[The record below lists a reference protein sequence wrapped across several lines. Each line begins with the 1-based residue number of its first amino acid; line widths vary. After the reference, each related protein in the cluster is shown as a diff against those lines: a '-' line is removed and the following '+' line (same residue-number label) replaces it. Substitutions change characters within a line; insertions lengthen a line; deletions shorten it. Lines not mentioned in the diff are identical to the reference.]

1 MHVFSLCFFGL
12 VNNVK
17 FMNAIASLTAEG
29 YDLMVIEDEEVPLS
43 VAPTTGYFFATVSA
57 VCVIAL
63 LFAFALWYYKRA
75 KLCERLRQLRI
86 INGITDIKEPIL
98 IKDLESEIERLEI
111 EISASML

>member
-1 MHVFSLCFFGL
+1 MRIFVLCFFSL
-12 VNNVK
+12 FHNVK
-17 FMNAIASLTAEG
+17 FIETIAALTAGG

-43 VAPTTGYFFATVSA
+43 VAPTTGYFFATILA
-57 VCVIAL
+57 VCVIAV

-98 IKDLESEIERLEI
+98 IKDLENEIARLEV
-111 EISASML
+111 ELSASML